1 MNSNITTY
9 IEELNKVYQTQQAT
23 EATYRG
29 ILQNLI
35 KTLLPKVPLYMNR
48 KGLLMVF
55 LIIKY

>member
-29 ILQNLI
+29 ILD
-35 KTLLPKVPLYMNR
+35 
-48 KGLLMVF
+48 KGIVT
-55 LIIKY
+55 

>member
-9 IEELNKVYQTQQAT
+9 IEELNIVYQTQQAT

-35 KTLLPKVPLYMNR
+35 KALLPKVTIIHEP

-55 LIIKY
+55 LITKY

>member
-9 IEELNKVYQTQQAT
+9 IEELNIVYQTQQAT

-35 KTLLPKVPLYMNR
+35 KALLPKVT
-48 KGLLMVF
+48 
-55 LIIKY
+55 IIHEPKKVCLWCS

>member
-35 KTLLPKVPLYMNR
+35 K
-48 KGLLMVF
+48 
-55 LIIKY
+55 LITKY